1 MKRGLEKQFNQDV
14 ENYRKA
20 LLYHARTSD
29 WETFKAKA
37 GRMFDY
43 VEAIEYSEL
52 ERRFFKNFNVIL
64 VMLIAIV
71 VALFNIDFGVTPE
84 LMRLKNAFVLVGL
97 GMSSFELYFYIDY
110 RIYMRVKTVY
120 YAERRERFIR
130 NIESDFRSSVLEAEE
145 RKAA

>member
-14 ENYRKA
+14 ESYRKA
-20 LLYHARTSD
+20 LLYHARISD

-37 GRMFDY
+37 GGMFDY

-64 VMLIAIV
+64 VTLILIV

-97 GMSSFELYFYIDY
+97 GMSSFELFFYVDY
-110 RIYMRVKTVY
+110 RTYMRVKTVY
-120 YAERRERFIR
+120 YAERRDRFIR
-130 NIESDFRSSVLEAEE
+130 NVESDFRSYVLQAEE

>member
-14 ENYRKA
+14 ESYRKA
-20 LLYHARTSD
+20 LLYHARISD

-64 VMLIAIV
+64 VTLILIV

-97 GMSSFELYFYIDY
+97 GMSSFELFFYVDY
-110 RIYMRVKTVY
+110 RTYMRVKTVY
-120 YAERRERFIR
+120 YAERRDRFIR
-130 NIESDFRSSVLEAEE
+130 NVESDFRSYVLQAEE